1 MQHEDVITDK
11 LRLNQILINIVGN
24 AIKFTPVG
32 GDIIIHLVE
41 RPCSTSGYA
50 AYEFSIKDTGI
61 GIPEGDQS
69 RVFERFYRVDKSHSR
84 AIGGT
89 GLGLSIVKHAVAYHH
104 GTLRLESQPGKGT
117 VITVTLPK
125 EPTE

>member
-1 MQHEDVITDK
+1 MV
-11 LRLNQILINIVGN
+11 R
-24 AIKFTPVG
+24 
-32 GDIIIHLVE
+32 
-41 RPCSTSGYA
+41 
-50 AYEFSIKDTGI
+50 DTGI

-117 VITVTLPK
+117 TITVTLPK

>member
-1 MQHEDVITDK
+1 MV
-11 LRLNQILINIVGN
+11 R
-24 AIKFTPVG
+24 
-32 GDIIIHLVE
+32 
-41 RPCSTSGYA
+41 
-50 AYEFSIKDTGI
+50 DTGI

>member
-1 MQHEDVITDK
+1 MT
-11 LRLNQILINIVGN
+11 L
-24 AIKFTPVG
+24 
-32 GDIIIHLVE
+32 LV
-41 RPCSTSGYA
+41 R
-50 AYEFSIKDTGI
+50 DTGI

-117 VITVTLPK
+117 TITVTLPK
-125 EPTE
+125 ELTE